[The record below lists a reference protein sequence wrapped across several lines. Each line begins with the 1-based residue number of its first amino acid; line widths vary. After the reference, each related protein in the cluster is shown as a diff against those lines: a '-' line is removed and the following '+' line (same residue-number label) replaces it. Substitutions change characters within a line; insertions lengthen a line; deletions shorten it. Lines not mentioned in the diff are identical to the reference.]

1 MCLQFVCR
9 RCHNIAYLRCVNARR
24 LSNIGVDPRTCRY
37 ACRDSS
43 QRIQCHLCT
52 SLDEASD
59 KLQVFIKTEGGERL
73 YTEGGAAEEAS
84 SPPAAEGQVDQHG
97 QQQQPG
103 AACIGA
109 EISNAY
115 ASDVDP
121 DQNEAE
127 SEAEGINLDHFD
139 FRHQR
144 PLSGSTFGSTSTAP
158 TALDTSTVP
167 SKRQSSGQPRDTLAS
182 QTDPEAN
189 TPQHTQKA
197 RRISNPAGDHN
208 NMTSAI
214 TLANLSNRNAPV
226 HEPTTRL
233 VQEQIVQRNPNYPG
247 PIVSPKD
254 KSAPDSNN
262 APLNIGA
269 LKRTISI
276 LTFDDLTPDTRTAF
290 PPSEATEIPPAY
302 ARPRSEVGLPPL
314 LSGITG
320 DTDIEEEE
328 RGAEGMRRPKS
339 LLRGRSRE
347 RLPYSQ
353 AYLNRKMGRMQSRSS
368 P

>member
-1 MCLQFVCR
+1 M
-9 RCHNIAYLRCVNARR
+9 
-24 LSNIGVDPRTCRY
+24 DPRTCRY

-59 KLQVFIKTEGGERL
+59 KLQVFVKTEGGERL

-84 SPPAAEGQVDQHG
+84 SPPAAEEQGDQHG

-103 AACIGA
+103 AACVGV
-109 EISNAY
+109 EISNAH

-121 DQNEAE
+121 EQDEEE
-127 SEAEGINLDHFD
+127 SEAEGINLDYFD
-139 FRHQR
+139 FCQQR
-144 PLSGSTFGSTSTAP
+144 PLSGSTIGSTSTAP

-167 SKRQSSGQPRDTLAS
+167 SKRQSSGQSRDILAS

-189 TPQHTQKA
+189 TPQHAQKA
-197 RRISNPAGDHN
+197 RRISNPSGDHN
-208 NMTSAI
+208 NMTSGI
-214 TLANLSNRNAPV
+214 TLAKPSIENAPT

-233 VQEQIVQRNPNYPG
+233 VKGQTAQRNLNFPD
-247 PIVSPKD
+247 PILSPTD
-254 KSAPDSNN
+254 QSAPDSND

-269 LKRTISI
+269 LKRTIST
-276 LTFDDLTPDTRTAF
+276 LTFDDLTSDTRTAF
-290 PPSEATEIPPAY
+290 PASEATGVPPAY

-314 LSGITG
+314 LLGVTE
-320 DTDIEEEE
+320 DTDIQEVEEEE
-328 RGAEGMRRPKS
+328 SGTEERRRPKS
-339 LLRGRSRE
+339 LSRGRSRE